1 MADAVHKEILKTIS
15 VLMTT
20 AFAFVAGSAWNEAI
34 QTLIKE
40 FIGESGSAVSS
51 MLIYAIVVTIVA
63 VVVTLFIGRLV
74 GRAGIDIEDE

>member
-34 QTLIKE
+34 QTLIKQ
-40 FIGESGSAVSS
+40 IVGEQGSAVTG
-51 MLIYAIVVTIVA
+51 MLIYAIVVTIIA

-74 GRAGIDIEDE
+74 AKAGVDIEE

>member
-1 MADAVHKEILKTIS
+1 MADSVHTEILKTIS

-40 FIGESGSAVSS
+40 FVGESGSAVSS
-51 MLIYAIVVTIVA
+51 MLIYAIVVTIIA
-63 VVVTLFIGRLV
+63 VVVTLIIGRLV
-74 GRAGIDIEDE
+74 GKAGIELDE